1 MALRMPETPR
11 DLVSR
16 ILETP
21 DLARVVQ
28 SLEPS
33 VLHRLVLR
41 CGLEDCGPILAL
53 ATTEQLVRVFDDDL
67 WRGDGPGA
75 EEQLDGERFS
85 SWLEVLCEAGPD
97 VAARR
102 LVEMDFDFVTAAVS
116 RQALV
121 LDAGAMLIERLAAEG
136 DDDQDLA
143 DQLLELM
150 DAAVD
155 DSLSFEVGGFKVLAR
170 RPSGWDALVSVLV
183 ALHGSQPAFFA
194 RLLVRCRGF
203 SAEYIDDNGG
213 LYEVLTSQA
222 QVEAD
227 TAGDRDERRAR
238 GGHLA
243 PPLAAAFLAT
253 ARQKV
258 ASGIAPPPED
268 HMTGRY
274 FRELESRHREERGAR
289 EIVRIEDPAPLPAA
303 SRVHE
308 LIALLQDDGSLPPA
322 HVALLAPPPGA
333 SDRHARLRAFLDQE
347 RPKGA
352 QARLLEELGYLGNV
366 LVAGCSFQSRRF
378 RPAEAAEAVLCAC
391 NLGLEIW
398 PRRWSEPRDLVT
410 VFRLAWS
417 VLHER
422 VCVHTA
428 GRLIEL
434 ATELATDDDE
444 VGSQLA
450 ALARRMSAELEAGT
464 PWRARDALDVLAILD
479 AAWWSAVRGL
489 VDECPVLPKPP
500 AAEAGRAALRVST
513 EFEFISGIEQ
523 VERARG
529 LVERFPAQRPGSAG
543 AGRGRR
549 ASPRRPAAA
558 GRTRR

>member
-1 MALRMPETPR
+1 
-11 DLVSR
+11 
-16 ILETP
+16 
-21 DLARVVQ
+21 
-28 SLEPS
+28 
-33 VLHRLVLR
+33 
-41 CGLEDCGPILAL
+41 
-53 ATTEQLVRVFDDDL
+53 
-67 WRGDGPGA
+67 
-75 EEQLDGERFS
+75 
-85 SWLEVLCEAGPD
+85 
-97 VAARR
+97 
-102 LVEMDFDFVTAAVS
+102 
-116 RQALV
+116 
-121 LDAGAMLIERLAAEG
+121 
-136 DDDQDLA
+136 
-143 DQLLELM
+143 M

-268 HMTGRY
+268 HMTARY
-274 FRELESRHREERGAR
+274 FRELESRDREEKSAR
-289 EIVRIEDPAPLPAA
+289 EAVRIEDPAPAPDA
-303 SRVHE
+303 SHVHE
-308 LIALLQDDGSLPPA
+308 LVALLQDDGSLPPA

-333 SDRHARLRAFLDQE
+333 PDRHARIRAFLDQE
-347 RPKGA
+347 RSKGA

-366 LVAGCSFQSRRF
+366 LVAGCSFQARRF

-398 PRRWSEPRDLVT
+398 PRRWPEPRDLVT

-417 VLHER
+417 LLHER
-422 VCVHTA
+422 VCLHTA

-434 ATELATDDDE
+434 ATQLASDDDE

-450 ALARRMSAELEAGT
+450 ALARRMSAQLAAGT

-479 AAWWSAVRGL
+479 APSWSAVRGL
-489 VDECPVLPKPP
+489 LDECPVLPKPP

-513 EFEFISGIEQ
+513 EFVFISGIEQ

-529 LVERFPAQRPGSAG
+529 LVESLAGRLLGGLRSGAPSPAQQPGSAA